1 MAVIVIGKDAKT
13 TSLAGLAGVCVKA
26 RGMGR
31 RALRYVAATVLICA
45 VGVALLQLVAQI
57 LSFPAPIAGIAIT
70 LLAGVLLN
78 WLRRQLRH
86 GKT

>member
-1 MAVIVIGKDAKT
+1 MAAIVIGKNAKA

-26 RGMGR
+26 RDLGR
-31 RALRYVAATVLICA
+31 RALRYAAATVMICA

-57 LSFPAPIAGIAIT
+57 LTFPAPIAAIAIT
-70 LLAGVLLN
+70 LLAWVLLN
-78 WLRRQLRH
+78 YLRRHLRH